1 MRRATIT
8 IPDDL
13 EHELEDFLAKQ
24 EAPPSLTNLM
34 QMALRSYLEQRKWN
48 ERGYRAPKDRL
59 AIPAALK
66 GSGKSNVAKDH
77 DQYLAKS

>member
-1 MRRATIT
+1 MKRATIT

-13 EHELEDFLAKQ
+13 EKELEDFLAKQ

-34 QMALRSYLEQRKWN
+34 QTALRSYLEQRKWH
-48 ERGYRAPKDRL
+48 ERGYRAPEGRL
-59 AIPAALK
+59 AIPAAQK
-66 GSGKSNVAKDH
+66 GSGKRNIAKDH